1 MRSGGFPGT
10 WGRPLSPGA
19 SAKFVFAFCSLTPG
33 GFHHDRRCVQRA
45 HVGAGGLPDLA
56 GLLRSPAAD
65 GPRRAEQG
73 GEPASRR
80 PESAGV
86 ENGAGRVPTRG
97 SEPSQAAPAG
107 GAGERLAWAGVGGT
121 RTSWST
127 RARPDALNTS
137 SLEIYLH

>member
-1 MRSGGFPGT
+1 M
-10 WGRPLSPGA
+10 
-19 SAKFVFAFCSLTPG
+19 
-33 GFHHDRRCVQRA
+33 
-45 HVGAGGLPDLA
+45 GAGGLPDLA

-65 GPRRAEQG
+65 GPRRAAQG

-107 GAGERLAWAGVGGT
+107 GAGERLAWAGVCGGKDLVVDPG
-121 RTSWST
+121 
-127 RARPDALNTS
+127 RPDNLNTHLWRFTFTELDS
-137 SLEIYLH
+137 GRVQTKGKLQ